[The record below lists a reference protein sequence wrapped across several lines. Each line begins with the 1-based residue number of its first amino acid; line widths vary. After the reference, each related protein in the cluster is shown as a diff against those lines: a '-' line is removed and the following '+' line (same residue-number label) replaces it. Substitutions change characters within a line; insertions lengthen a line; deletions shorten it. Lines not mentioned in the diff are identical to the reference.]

1 MGATTSVYPHSPF
14 FVNNT
19 SSAFPGMAAMLS
31 GMAAAAEMQGLKDVT
46 FLGLVGDGG
55 TADIGLQALSAAC
68 ERDENFLYLCYDNEA
83 YMNTGIQRSGSTPY
97 GAWTTTSPISEDG
110 AIRGKT
116 RNRKDLFNI
125 IMAHRIPYCATA
137 SIAYPRDLLEKIAK
151 AKEIKG
157 TRFIHVQAPCPVG
170 WGYPSEK
177 TVEYGRLAVE
187 TGLWRLA
194 EYEGGKIQLN
204 LQPQT
209 FKPVESY
216 LKGQRR
222 FEHLNEDDFKL
233 IEAQRDQDWSIFKKQ
248 LQVFAD

>member
-1 MGATTSVYPHSPF
+1 
-14 FVNNT
+14 
-19 SSAFPGMAAMLS
+19 
-31 GMAAAAEMQGLKDVT
+31 
-46 FLGLVGDGG
+46 
-55 TADIGLQALSAAC
+55 
-68 ERDENFLYLCYDNEA
+68 
-83 YMNTGIQRSGSTPY
+83 
-97 GAWTTTSPISEDG
+97 
-110 AIRGKT
+110 
-116 RNRKDLFNI
+116 
-125 IMAHRIPYCATA
+125 MAHRIPYCATA

-170 WGYPSEK
+170 WGYSSEK

-194 EYEGGKIQLN
+194 EYESGKIKLN

-209 FKPVESY
+209 FKSVESY

-222 FEHLNEDDFKL
+222 FEHLNEDDFKV

-248 LQVFAD
+248 LQVFED